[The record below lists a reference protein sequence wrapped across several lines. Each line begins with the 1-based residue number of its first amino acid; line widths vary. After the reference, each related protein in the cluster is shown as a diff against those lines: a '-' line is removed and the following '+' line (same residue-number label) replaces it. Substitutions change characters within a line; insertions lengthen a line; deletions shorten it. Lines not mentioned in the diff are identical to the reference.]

1 MNMSKTK
8 IKILGVLVLLI
19 IILIV
24 GVLIIR
30 GYTKIP
36 TTYNEI
42 PENKSTEETLIESPC
57 LEESIVEKYY
67 MTDGKR
73 RDFCCWE
80 VDIEPDDAE
89 RIKRG
94 VKKAKF
100 CESLQ
105 AHEIDGAIA
114 PYRLEW
120 NRYEDKGEYVR
131 REEYYPKSR
140 RGDGCYKLFDP
151 KGKLIEE
158 NVYYRGY
165 TIEGSCP

>member
-19 IILIV
+19 IISIV
-24 GVLIIR
+24 GVLIMK

-36 TTYNEI
+36 TYDEI
-42 PENKSTEETLIESPC
+42 PENKPTEETLIESPC
-57 LEESIVEKYY
+57 LEGSIVEKYY
-67 MTDGKR
+67 MTDGKL

-80 VDIEPDDAE
+80 EDIEPYDTE
-89 RIKRG
+89 RTKRG

-105 AHEIDGAIA
+105 VHKIDGAIA

-120 NRYEDKGEYVR
+120 NRYEDKGEYIKY
-131 REEYYPKSR
+131 EENYPKSR
-140 RGDGCYKLFDP
+140 RGDGCYKIFDP
-151 KGKLIEE
+151 RGNVIEE
-158 NVYYRGY
+158 VVSYRGY
-165 TIEGSCP
+165 GIEGSCP